1 MTVAPPPGPLPP
13 GRRGEL
19 ATAVAVAVD
28 AVPGVDRS
36 RSLTHSTIYPG
47 AGWTGSVSKKTL
59 STCTSASLA
68 AEHRQCGRDPVQH
81 ASHVDVDHRVPT
93 VDVKVGHRAG
103 PRNPCVTHKDVNA
116 LEPLD
121 RRATN

>member
-47 AGWTGSVSKKTL
+47 
-59 STCTSASLA
+59 
-68 AEHRQCGRDPVQH
+68 GRVDGVRLEKD
-81 ASHVDVDHRVPT
+81 AVDVYVTMNQSAYGQPLTALGDQIRQLVDAVLRSLGDSRVSN
-93 VDVKVGHRAG
+93 VIIEDVLPGTPVESR
-103 PRNPCVTHKDVNA
+103 VT
-116 LEPLD
+116 
-121 RRATN
+121 